1 MNNREGKV
9 YTYAYITP
17 KCKARLMIHMYIY
30 IHPNKVRKISDNVY
44 TCLKVNSVLSM
55 FFFVGCLLFG
65 VYN

>member
-17 KCKARLMIHMYIY
+17 KCKTRLMIHIY

-55 FFFVGCLLFG
+55 FFFVGRLLFG